1 MIQRDHIEK
10 FSSVSTFL
18 AMPVPLFNRNQG
30 NIINARGVLVQQ
42 QKEYERLRLA
52 LSDQLA
58 TSFRT
63 YLTLRAQAQR
73 LEKEVLPLAKE
84 NLELTTQAYKAG
96 RIDFLRV
103 LNAHQSYFQ
112 ANLAQIEIF
121 TELHKVVVE
130 IQGLQLT
137 GGLNPT
143 EIGTALQTTPGAGTS
158 GLRGVL
164 LQQLQEQK
172 GTGPRNL
179 PGVIQAGEK

>member
-1 MIQRDHIEK
+1 MIQRNHIEK

-103 LNAHQSYFQ
+103 LNAPVVLPGEPGPDRGLHR
-112 ANLAQIEIF
+112 AAQ
-121 TELHKVVVE
+121 
-130 IQGLQLT
+130 
-137 GGLNPT
+137 GGGRDS
-143 EIGTALQTTPGAGTS
+143 GTPVDRRSESDGDWHRELQTTPGTGTS